1 MEINNP
7 AEQFN
12 QEKKI
17 SKRASKYVMLK
28 KIGLYCLGPVLVLS
42 ALIFTAFWSVT
53 APFREIIV
61 MPLYGSTD
69 AEGKSFRCGYDAVC
83 LLGELITFPFQIVA
97 WFVCTP
103 YLLCIWIKSALIGF
117 KKLVDY
123 VFSNQEKILASNR
136 LQIVDEYCERN
147 KFEWG
152 DYIQTGADAMRRYAT
167 GVDNFDVLP
176 SEKASAANQAPML
189 EAKRWAG
196 CKWY

>member
-12 QEKKI
+12 KEKKI

-28 KIGLYCLGPVLVLS
+28 KIGLYCLSPVLVSVSFL
-42 ALIFTAFWSVT
+42 FTIFWSVT

-69 AEGKSFRCGYDAVC
+69 AEGKSFRCGYHAVC
-83 LLGELITFPFQIVA
+83 LLVELITFPFQIVA

-136 LQIVDEYCERN
+136 LQIVDGYCERN
-147 KFEWG
+147 KFEFG
-152 DYIQTGADAMRRYAT
+152 DYAETGVGATLGYAT
-167 GVDNFDVLP
+167 GVYNFDVSL
-176 SEKASAANQAPML
+176 SKKAPAENQAPIL
-189 EAKRWAG
+189 EGERRYG